1 MSANNKPGLLALY
14 HFSPWFTEE
23 LKKRFDVFGPFPT
36 REIAPHMVPEDFR
49 PRVRAIATVGSIGE
63 GGRTMLDALPNVSII
78 HCYGTGFERMD
89 LKTAKERG
97 IVITNAADSNASAV
111 ADIAVGLLLA
121 STRRLCEGDR
131 YIRAGRWERRGA
143 HLWPPIVGLKG
154 AKVGILGLGAIGV
167 RVATRIAA
175 FEAEIGYHSR
185 TKKPDVPWAYLP
197 SALELAEWC
206 DFLIVA
212 LRSDASNKHIINMEL
227 LKKLGPLGHVVNI
240 SRGMAVDE
248 AALADALEGGV
259 IAGAALDVFEEEP
272 IVHPKLMKLENVV
285 MTPHLGGGTRQAN
298 RAMGET
304 ALANFD
310 AHFAGRPVLTPV
322 PMD

>member
-1 MSANNKPGLLALY
+1 
-14 HFSPWFTEE
+14 
-23 LKKRFDVFGPFPT
+23 
-36 REIAPHMVPEDFR
+36 
-49 PRVRAIATVGSIGE
+49 
-63 GGRTMLDALPNVSII
+63 MLDALPNVSII

-89 LKTAKERG
+89 LKTARERG

-121 STRRLCEGDR
+121 STRRIAEGDR

-143 HLWPPIVGLKG
+143 HLWPPILGLKG

-167 RVATRIAA
+167 RIATRIAA
-175 FEAEIGYHSR
+175 FEAEVGYHIA
-185 TKKPDVPWAYLP
+185 PEADVPWTYLP
-197 SALELAEWC
+197 SALALAEWC
-206 DFLIVA
+206 DFLVVA
-212 LRSDASNKHIINMEL
+212 LRSDASNRHIINMEL
-227 LKKLGPLGHVVNI
+227 LKKLGPMGHVVNI
-240 SRGMAVDE
+240 SRGMAVDG
-248 AALADALEGGV
+248 ALADALEAGV
-259 IAGAALDVFEEEP
+259 IAAPPSTSSRRPV
-272 IVHPKLMKLENVV
+272 VHPKLMKLENVV

-310 AHFAGRPVLTPV
+310 AHFAGKPVLTPV

>member
-1 MSANNKPGLLALY
+1 MSDKPGLLALY

-36 REIAPHMVPEDFR
+36 REIAPHMVPDDFK

-63 GGRTMLDALPNVSII
+63 GGRAMLDALPNVSII

-121 STRRLCEGDR
+121 STRRICEGDR

-143 HLWPPIVGLKG
+143 HLWPPILGLKG

-167 RVATRIAA
+167 RIATRIAA

-185 TKKPDVPWAYLP
+185 TQKPDVPWAYLP
-197 SALELAEWC
+197 SALALAEWC

-227 LKKLGPLGHVVNI
+227 LKKLGPMGHVVNI

-248 AALADALEGGV
+248 AGLADA
-259 IAGAALDVFEEEP
+259 
-272 IVHPKLMKLENVV
+272 
-285 MTPHLGGGTRQAN
+285 
-298 RAMGET
+298 
-304 ALANFD
+304 
-310 AHFAGRPVLTPV
+310 
-322 PMD
+322 